1 MSGKIG
7 QGVGL
12 GLEGGDGFD
21 EASDGE
27 GVADAARTTDETQ
40 DAAFAGKLDG
50 NAHERGDAGAV
61 NLRDAVQHNDDF
73 VGAGVDH
80 GVERVVKLLAGFTDG
95 EAAVNFE
102 NGHGTGMANVDLHGG
117 TFRHIR
123 DWDTFPGC
131 KIRGALLPALH
142 YTIAGAGSKKRV
154 AMSSPLGTIP
164 YRHHPE
170 DSPKQSN
177 CK

>member
-40 DAAFAGKLDG
+40 DAAFAGEFDG

-102 NGHGTGMANVDLHGG
+102 HGDAGDMTDVDFHGDAVS
-117 TFRHIR
+117 H
-123 DWDTFPGC
+123 
-131 KIRGALLPALH
+131 
-142 YTIAGAGSKKRV
+142 GSR
-154 AMSSPLGTIP
+154 
-164 YRHHPE
+164 
-170 DSPKQSN
+170 SN
-177 CK
+177 ESL